1 MVGDTITDAK
11 RPTAEAL
18 PGFKEIKPQ
27 VFAGL
32 YPVEANEYEALRE
45 ALGPDVELYV
55 DGNRGW
61 TAAES
66 AVAMRQM
73 SLRK

>member
-1 MVGDTITDAK
+1 MTLAAK
-11 RPTAEAL
+11 PRRKPL

-45 ALGPDVELYV
+45 
-55 DGNRGW
+55 RSRSC
-61 TAAES
+61 T
-66 AVAMRQM
+66 
-73 SLRK
+73 